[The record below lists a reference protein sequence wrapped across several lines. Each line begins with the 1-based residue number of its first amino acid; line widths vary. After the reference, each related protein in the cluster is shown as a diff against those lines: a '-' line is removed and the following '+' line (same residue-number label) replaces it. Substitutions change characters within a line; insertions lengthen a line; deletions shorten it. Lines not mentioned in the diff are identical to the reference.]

1 MQGRPAPWR
10 PNPNPV
16 WALVAVVIAA
26 AATYAVVRGS
36 TVDTTRVYRIGY
48 AHNPPYQIRTADSHP
63 TGFAV
68 DLVTRAAARAHI
80 KLEWVLDRSSSME
93 TMRRGEVELWPV
105 MADVPERHAWV
116 YTTEP
121 WILSDH
127 YLISA
132 GTGAAPSAGFR
143 GTVHYS
149 GPALMTTLIHR
160 VWPTAEAHGEPAIT
174 DLAAPFCRGEWH
186 DVFMS
191 SHQLPHFLREV
202 NTRCGDVEFRAHH
215 EPDLSVRLG
224 VGARP
229 DMAAVA
235 DRLREEILAMGQ
247 DGELSSVLAKYA
259 YVGLTEARVIVQLVK
274 AERQSRILAWT
285 LTGLGI
291 AVAVLVVAAWRL
303 RRARAAAEAA
313 NVAKSDF
320 VANMSHEIRT
330 PLGGVLGMI
339 ELVLDGQ
346 LATPQRDLL
355 DTAHSSAKT
364 LLALLN
370 DILDLSRIEAG
381 RLELAPIDFQPRTLI
396 DEISAL
402 MGPVARGKGLLY
414 SREIAAAVPK
424 WIKADPVRVRQ
435 VLLNLIGNAIK
446 FTERGEVTVS
456 LALDPADASLLRV
469 AVRDTGIGV
478 APDHHAAIF
487 EKFRQADGSIVRKFG
502 GTGLGL
508 AITRQLVEMM
518 GGRIW
523 FESTPGTGSTFSCTL
538 RIAAAD
544 PATMATTVAA
554 GAELTPARALRVLVA
569 EDNPVNQ
576 RLIRALLEK
585 DRHDVQVVDS
595 GQGAVDAMREAL
607 TVDLV
612 LMDIQMP
619 EMDGFQATAAI
630 RGMDG
635 DRRTVPIVALTAHA
649 QVGYDEVCRQAGMS
663 GYLSKPIDRTA
674 LRRVLARVAADAA
687 PFETISAA

>member
-16 WALVAVVIAA
+16 WALAAVVLAG

-36 TVDTTRVYRIGY
+36 TVDTTRVYRVGY
-48 AHNPPYQIRTADSHP
+48 AHNPPFQIRTADARP

-68 DLVTRAAARAHI
+68 EMVQRAAERSHLR
-80 KLEWVLDRSSSME
+80 LEWVFDPSSSAE
-93 TMRRGEVELWPV
+93 TLRRGEVDLWPV
-105 MADVPERHAWV
+105 LAEVPERASWAYV
-116 YTTEP
+116 SDT
-121 WILSDH
+121 WMLSDN
-127 YLISA
+127 YLVTRGHDGLPEARFA
-132 GTGAAPSAGFR
+132 GEIP
-143 GTVHYS
+143 YS
-149 GPALMTTLIHR
+149 GPALMDTLIHR
-160 VWPTAEAHGEPAIT
+160 MWPRARTRTYAAVDGMVGE
-174 DLAAPFCRGEWH
+174 FCAGAWPR
-186 DVFMS
+186 VFVT
-191 SHQLPHFLREV
+191 SHQASAFLREV
-202 NTRCGDVEFRAHH
+202 TTRCHELEFRVHH
-215 EPDLSVRLG
+215 LPALSVRLG

-229 DMAAVA
+229 DRAAVA
-235 DRLREEILAMGQ
+235 DRLRAEIVQMGE
-247 DGELSSVLAKYA
+247 DGELGAILAKYS
-259 YVGLTEARVIVQLVK
+259 YVGLTEARTILQLAE
-274 AERQSRILAWT
+274 AERQSRALRWT
-285 LTGLGI
+285 LTGLG
-291 AVAVLVVAAWRL
+291 VALAILVFAAWRL
-303 RRARAAAEAA
+303 RRARAAADAA

-346 LATPQRDLL
+346 LAAPQRELL

-402 MGPVARGKGLLY
+402 MGPVARAKGLLY
-414 SREIAAAVPK
+414 SRELGPSVPR
-424 WIKADPVRVRQ
+424 WVKADPVRVRQ

-446 FTERGEVTVS
+446 FTERGSVTMS
-456 LALDPADASLLRV
+456 LALDPADPSLLRV
-469 AVRDTGIGV
+469 AVHDTGIGV
-478 APDHHAAIF
+478 APDQHDAIF

-523 FESTPGTGSTFSCTL
+523 FESTPGQGSTFFCTL
-538 RIAAAD
+538 RIGAAD
-544 PATMATTVAA
+544 AATTAQAA
-554 GAELTPARALRVLVA
+554 GAGSELTPMRALRVLVA

-595 GQGAVDAMREAL
+595 GQGAVEAMHGAE
-607 TVDLV
+607 TFDLV

-630 RGMDG
+630 RAMEGT
-635 DRRTVPIVALTAHA
+635 RRSVPIVALTAHA

-687 PFETISAA
+687 PFETVSAA